1 MNAIQRTNPDFKQG
15 LTSLSS
21 SDDLLNYFEYIC
33 KLVDNEQCE
42 FPVNLDDVWPLV
54 YADKGK
60 AVRAL
65 RDGFIENVDYQRLPE
80 LVTEQ
85 SAIAEGGYNRVT
97 YYISASCLE
106 YLIARK
112 KHKVFEMYRRVFH
125 AARRGELPHQKVDT
139 SYNSQLQYVQTQIYI
154 VEAVSRNLR
163 LSEASRLGMY
173 QSIAEPYR
181 LAIPQYVPSKGVL
194 KSASVLLKENNCDIS
209 VIKFNQLLEAHG
221 FVETISRPSSS
232 GKVRKFKNITVK
244 GIVYGENEVN
254 PKNQKETQPHWYAD
268 KFRELYNLVTA

>member
-42 FPVNLDDVWPLV
+42 FPVNLDDVWPIV
-54 YADKGK
+54 YADKGA

-65 RDGFIENVDYQRLPE
+65 KNGFIEDVDYETIDTITKRE
-80 LVTEQ
+80 IGSTR
-85 SAIAEGGYNRVT
+85 ITDYF
-97 YYISASCLE
+97 ISISCFE

-112 KHKVFEMYRRVFH
+112 KREVFEMYRRVFH
-125 AARRGELPHQKVDT
+125 AARRGELPNQKVDT